1 MNLVEE
7 LLQENYRND
16 GYARRI
22 MQGKGHEYIS
32 DLEEDIENA
41 KTRNELRK
49 IIRSIEDNIDDIG
62 YGEEMRDN
70 EELGNKVVGGAV
82 LGSLASDRGHEGTG
96 MLLGMAAGALLH
108 HYGKKEDSLLKQHYE
123 ELKRLYSMARRKEGR
138 IK

>member
-7 LLQENYRND
+7 LLSENYRND
-16 GYARRI
+16 GYARRV

-32 DLEEDIENA
+32 DLEEDIERA

-49 IIRSIEDNIDDIG
+49 TIRAIEDGIDDIG
-62 YGEEMRDN
+62 YGEELRDD
-70 EELGNKVVGGAV
+70 EELGNKMLGGAMVGG
-82 LGSLASDRGHEGTG
+82 LASDRGHEGTG

-108 HYGKKEDSLLKQHYE
+108 HYGKKEDSYLKQHYE
-123 ELKRLYSMARRKEGR
+123 ELKRLYSMARRKESK

>member
-16 GYARRI
+16 GYARRV
-22 MQGKGHEYIS
+22 MQGKGHEYIA

-41 KTRNELRK
+41 KTRSELRR
-49 IIRSIEDNIDDIG
+49 IIRSIEDGIDDIG
-62 YGEEMRDN
+62 YGEELRDN

-82 LGSLASDRGHEGTG
+82 LGGLASDRGHEGTG

-108 HYGKKEDSLLKQHYE
+108 HYGKKEDSYLKQHYE